1 MSQSKISSPLRLKLT
16 KDFVDHGLSPAS
28 LILTCVCLSRVPW
41 NTVGKLQIALSTYV
55 FFVERCCLSSPFP
68 ELNLPSIKLKR
79 QKQNKRKWESNYRL
93 GGCHISSIANPDAA
107 RALWNLLTV
116 ACDSILT
123 GEFRAKRLYGKNSC
137 HFLQTLVS
145 FSFQHVSGIYFC
157 CISWNKFFK
166 NRGLFSHPQRKV
178 KFHLFI
184 LGP

>member
-79 QKQNKRKWESNYRL
+79 QKQNKRKWESNYRS

-123 GEFRAKRLYGKNSC
+123 GEFRAKRLYGKNSAIFSKPW
-137 HFLQTLVS
+137 FLSLSSMSLGFTFAVLV
-145 FSFQHVSGIYFC
+145 GINFLKIEDC
-157 CISWNKFFK
+157 S
-166 NRGLFSHPQRKV
+166 P
-178 KFHLFI
+178 I
-184 LGP
+184 LKGR